1 MPVNV
6 PFIDLKS
13 QYEEVKGTLD
23 PAIAEIL
30 STGAYVLGKYNKEL
44 EETIANRHGV
54 KHAICVNSGTDALR
68 IAMQACDIGSGDEVI
83 TTAFTFVATAE
94 TVVQL
99 GAIPVFVDIDR
110 ETMCIDP
117 AKIEAAIT
125 AKTKAILPVHLFGQL
140 ADVTAI
146 KAIAEKH
153 NLLILEDSAQ
163 NIYSHHNGTYTGNF
177 GIASG
182 ISFYVTKN
190 LGAAGDGGMILT
202 NDDEVHRRC
211 LSLRIHG
218 MGRERYYYDEVGY
231 TSRLA
236 ELQAAVLV
244 SKIVRLDDWHENR
257 NRIANYYLDA
267 LKYADL
273 ILPRTYEGNNHVWH
287 QFTIQS
293 DKRDGLMEHLKEK
306 GIGSA
311 IFYPVP
317 LHLHSPYAMY
327 ANGEGSLPITE
338 IVSKQCLS
346 IPVHQHMTIEQAE
359 YVANEIKAFVGLKQ
373 VAQA

>member
-68 IAMQACDIGSGDEVI
+68 IAMQACDIGPGDEVI

-125 AKTKAILPVHLFGQL
+125 PKPKQFSPSTSSDNLPTSPRSKQSPRS
-140 ADVTAI
+140 T
-146 KAIAEKH
+146 
-153 NLLILEDSAQ
+153 
-163 NIYSHHNGTYTGNF
+163 T
-177 GIASG
+177 
-182 ISFYVTKN
+182 
-190 LGAAGDGGMILT
+190 
-202 NDDEVHRRC
+202 C
-211 LSLRIHG
+211 LSSKTPPKTSTVTTTEPTPGTSALHPGSVFTSLR
-218 MGRERYYYDEVGY
+218 
-231 TSRLA
+231 TS
-236 ELQAAVLV
+236 
-244 SKIVRLDDWHENR
+244 
-257 NRIANYYLDA
+257 
-267 LKYADL
+267 
-273 ILPRTYEGNNHVWH
+273 
-287 QFTIQS
+287 
-293 DKRDGLMEHLKEK
+293 
-306 GIGSA
+306 
-311 IFYPVP
+311 VP
-317 LHLHSPYAMY
+317 LAMV
-327 ANGEGSLPITE
+327 E
-338 IVSKQCLS
+338 
-346 IPVHQHMTIEQAE
+346 
-359 YVANEIKAFVGLKQ
+359 
-373 VAQA
+373 